1 MKRYRII
8 ALIMLATLLLGIV
21 LTACN
26 NNQTNDNTQTGGN
39 NQDAVY
45 TLQYTDDAGTHT
57 LSVKHGDLYSLKSV
71 PVKNG
76 YEFVGLYDS
85 ETGGTQYVNAQGSAL
100 APFTDDK
107 NMVLFPRWAA
117 NEYTFVLDYQGAAVT
132 GDRQMSVSYGSK
144 LTNLPVN
151 LTMANKTF
159 VGWFTQPDKQ
169 GVQIADQY
177 GVIPGK
183 DLVTE
188 RNFDLS
194 DPDGYVYLYAGFQG
208 EMYDVTFYFGAGIEP
223 ETVKVEY
230 GTDISSVRTETRVD
244 GKAVYKWSLKEND
257 VDQSNIFNGKV
268 TSGMMLYAAEFAPV
282 IDFEGVEGGK
292 INSIIAPAGT
302 SIVLPVPVRE
312 NYVFTG
318 WYTTEGEKAEYKLM
332 PEDSVKLI
340 AKWNPMIIFDERG
353 GTEVSDIAQA
363 QGTKI
368 ELPVPEKEGYV
379 FAGWFTENDDV
390 YINTEMPDKSIK
402 LKAMWYKVKTA
413 KIVVRTGDNEK
424 YVEFDE
430 LTSGELPFIKGPE
443 ANFRE
448 VIDLSGY
455 INASTGIK
463 ATLHFDIGI
472 GAKEENA
479 TVWDAGFYLY
489 DGFEVSD
496 ANYLDSVVIK
506 DFTSRSYVS
515 YSEAV
520 DLPMD
525 GNTLYICYYVKMKS
539 RYYTGRVK
547 YRMYFRDIWL
557 DIEYPDTSKLY

>member
-26 NNQTNDNTQTGGN
+26 NNQTNDNTQTGVN
-39 NQDAVY
+39 NQDTVY

-57 LSVKHGDLYSLKSV
+57 LSVKHGDLYSLESL
-71 PVKNG
+71 PVRNG

-117 NEYTFVLDYQGAAVT
+117 KEYTLVLDYQGAAVT

-223 ETVKVEY
+223 EKVKVEY

-312 NYVFTG
+312 NYIFTG

-353 GTEVSDIAQA
+353 GTEVGDIAQA

-368 ELPVPEKEGYV
+368 ELPVPEKEGYI
-379 FAGWFTENDDV
+379 FAGWFTENGDAF
-390 YINTEMPDKSIK
+390 TSSAMPQSSVK
-402 LKAMWYKVKTA
+402 LNAMYY
-413 KIVVRTGDNEK
+413 KIVTKTIQVFGADKRIYQWDPYGISEPSLEHSYKFSFESLNLPAGTPVQVKGNVLLKLNDEEKEGRTLRLAFYGSEYLSDTTLLSK
-424 YVEFDE
+424 HDF
-430 LTSGELPFIKGPE
+430 
-443 ANFRE
+443 
-448 VIDLSGY
+448 VI
-455 INASTGIK
+455 
-463 ATLHFDIGI
+463 
-472 GAKEENA
+472 
-479 TVWDAGFYLY
+479 
-489 DGFEVSD
+489 
-496 ANYLDSVVIK
+496 
-506 DFTSRSYVS
+506 
-515 YSEAV
+515 YSENYERFTFVADWSV
-520 DLPMD
+520 SEQIIM
-525 GNTLYICYYVKMKS
+525 CYNGVS
-539 RYYTGRVK
+539 
-547 YRMYFRDIWL
+547 RDIAYYISDL
-557 DIEYPDTSKLY
+557 FFDVTYPDTSKLY

>member
-39 NQDAVY
+39 NQDTVY

-57 LSVKHGDLYSLKSV
+57 LSVKHGDLYSLESV
-71 PVKNG
+71 PVRNG

-117 NEYTFVLDYQGAAVT
+117 KEYTLVLDYQGAAVT

-194 DPDGYVYLYAGFQG
+194 DPDRYVYLYAGFQG

-230 GTDISSVRTETRVD
+230 GTLINNVVPSTRVN
-244 GKAVYKWSLKEND
+244 GMAVYKWSLKEND
-257 VDQSNIFNGKV
+257 IDQENIFEGRI
-268 TSGMMLYAAEFAPV
+268 TSSQTLYAAEYAPV
-282 IDFEGVEGGK
+282 IDFETYDGNKV
-292 INSIIAPAGT
+292 NSLVLPAG
-302 SIVLPVPVRE
+302 SPLALP
-312 NYVFTG
+312 
-318 WYTTEGEKAEYKLM
+318 
-332 PEDSVKLI
+332 D
-340 AKWNPMIIFDERG
+340 AK
-353 GTEVSDIAQA
+353 
-363 QGTKI
+363 
-368 ELPVPEKEGYV
+368 KEGYK
-379 FAGWFTENDDV
+379 FAGWYLAGGAKYEESFMPAESLKLFAKYYTVLSFDSRGGSQVNEIASFSGEKIDLPKPEREG
-390 YINTEMPDKSIK
+390 YIF
-402 LKAMWYKVKTA
+402 AGWYKENSLFESEVMPYESTKLNA
-413 KIVVRTGDNEK
+413 YWYKANKKKILITEDTGYGWDIIK
-424 YVEFDE
+424 YKNPKFRYTINLKEHISEVDWSKPVTIIIE
-430 LTSGELPFIKGPE
+430 SSAFILHDGVGPYATKE
-443 ANFRE
+443 HFWLYYRQMAEEQYLLDHTIINHANNG
-448 VIDLSGY
+448 IDSAGKEMTWMNIVTVPEGLIYIALS
-455 INASTGIK
+455 A
-463 ATLHFDIGI
+463 D
-472 GAKEENA
+472 
-479 TVWDAGFYLY
+479 
-489 DGFEVSD
+489 
-496 ANYLDSVVIK
+496 
-506 DFTSRSYVS
+506 
-515 YSEAV
+515 
-520 DLPMD
+520 MD
-525 GNTLYICYYVKMKS
+525 GEFQYS
-539 RYYTGRVK
+539 AGW
-547 YRMYFRDIWL
+547 RMYNYYWTIY
-557 DIEYPDTSKLY
+557 YPDTSKLY